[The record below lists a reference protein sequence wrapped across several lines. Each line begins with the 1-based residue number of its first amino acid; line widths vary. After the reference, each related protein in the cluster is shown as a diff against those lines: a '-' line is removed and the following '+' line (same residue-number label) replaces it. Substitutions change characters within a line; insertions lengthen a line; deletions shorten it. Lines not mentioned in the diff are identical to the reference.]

1 MPGSASAS
9 QEVVRTAPLL
19 EEAIFLHGAP
29 APVLKKSDLVSHTL
43 NTAFSLL
50 SQLLP

>member
-1 MPGSASAS
+1 MHGSASAS
-9 QEVVRTAPLL
+9 QEVVCTAPSL
-19 EEAIFLHGAP
+19 EEAIFLRGAP
-29 APVLKKSDLVSHTL
+29 ALILKKSDLVSHTL